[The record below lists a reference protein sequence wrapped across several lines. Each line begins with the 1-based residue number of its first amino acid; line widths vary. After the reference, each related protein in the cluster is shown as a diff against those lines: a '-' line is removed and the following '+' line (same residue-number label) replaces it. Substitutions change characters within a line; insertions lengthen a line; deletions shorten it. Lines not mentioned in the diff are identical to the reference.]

1 MASGRP
7 SRPIPEGFASDA
19 DRLPRKVLRAKYG
32 AGASTIA
39 RWKEQLNTPGHSLE
53 HAASAVDRINRLEMQ
68 TCNWRN
74 IHIVRAWS

>member
-7 SRPIPEGFASDA
+7 ARPIPEGFADDA
-19 DRLPRKVLRAKYG
+19 QLPRKTLRAKYS

-39 RWKEQLNTPGHSLE
+39 RWKEELSKPGYSLE
-53 HAASAVDRINRLEMQ
+53 HAANAVARRNRLEMQ

-74 IHIVRAWS
+74 THIVRAWS